1 MQKCKTNK
9 LFLSNLLLDL
19 VLHFNCKFYYYVCCM
34 YTGMSYS
41 TCVKLTRQ
49 LLGVNFLTFTVGSIS
64 GYKELAKSPFTYGI
78 GWLAPE
84 ASEVLCD

>member
-1 MQKCKTNK
+1 M
-9 LFLSNLLLDL
+9 
-19 VLHFNCKFYYYVCCM
+19 YVACTWACP
-34 YTGMSYS
+34 TAR
-41 TCVKLTRQ
+41 VKLTRQ

-64 GYKELAKSPFTYGI
+64 GYEELAKSPFTYGI